1 MVDFS
6 KIDVDEIGNKK
17 FYYSNINTFDLGNN
31 RSTFLPDGSID
42 LGNNFDG
49 SKKYSFESIYEDDEL
64 INTAKEFY
72 ETRDDIEFD
81 TSDKDWKKDVVDEY
95 INDRTWKQ
103 ANITSAFT
111 ELAQVS
117 GMKDNQLKRLSY
129 LTEYWYNMP
138 NFWEEGGRSASS
150 AIFRNLKAGVLDWT
164 NLASMGFGAIV
175 TKTAGKQFVKSAGKE
190 VLKRQMAKI
199 IGTATVAT
207 TAFDAGIFAAGD
219 LSIQKAEKKLQ
230 LRDKYDFKRTG
241 VTSIIGAG
249 ISVLPNGLANYG
261 AVRMTADMITIP
273 KETGSLPS
281 GVGTIVK
288 SLDSETGEVTE
299 VVRHFA
305 DIDTTTRSGKVKQKL
320 VVGDESKKGI
330 GYKLSLLKQNM
341 FDKDNFFKLFQYAYT
356 GIAGSSKA
364 LKTAVALQ
372 PKATKEVIRLVERG
386 EYSKIELK
394 YLDPSQLTYFKT
406 KDTAAHTLRADDFLE
421 NGVSRL
427 RMVIGDDGKIK
438 SEYIKTGVTEANPKG
453 NRGIMSIL
461 KDFDEVGEGEMFLYY
476 VLAKRSLNIIKQN
489 EKILADAKK
498 GFVKKPEIQVTPFHV
513 SVKGKATDVDW
524 KKLLEANNLAKE
536 KAQKLAAYGEG
547 VADQVGRSK
556 DSPSF
561 ITGLQE
567 WKTFYDDML
576 DYSVGK
582 GLHDADG
589 AINMKASNPTGYI
602 PMRSVSKTIVETFD
616 MGTSKTIK
624 TIEGSG
630 TARKKKKLIGDGRKI
645 SKVEISPLLKS
656 SLDYVYH
663 MTKASDVNDQKI
675 SFYKNLDLLPEN
687 QKNAIAKDV
696 TEEMIKLGPMKALT
710 KVTLKNLEDLGIKI
724 DKAASKE
731 LKDLDERFTTM
742 GFTSSFKH
750 TDGKILDIVYRN
762 VVDTDKASETFG
774 KYINKRFVYE
784 IKSSLLQD
792 ALFTMPSELSPFMNK
807 VWSTVRAV
815 GRLPARA
822 ITYSPPFVAFNFI
835 RDSLSATVNSSF
847 GFFNPLHSFKGFGM
861 TFAGNT
867 NGKNVEKMI
876 NAVRRNDEFRKAI
889 ISGLG
894 LSTRKDVERFAG
906 INNIDSYGVSQA
918 NGWYKK
924 NLNYLS
930 QSVFGRGA
938 RGYGEFVSRIE
949 YASRYAE
956 YMYAKDSGLSST
968 AAAIMGREV
977 STDFAMR
984 GSNKWLN
991 RYSSVTMFFNAGL
1004 QGFYRGMRVFL
1015 EGEGVGIKS
1024 GMKRAIKRK
1033 AGKDFS
1039 RGALVDTLSD
1049 ANARALIAVGA
1060 TIVAPELTLHHMNR
1074 ELPEYQD
1081 VPDEVKMLNYLIPVY
1096 EDDKNDDSHLHA
1108 DGTRKVKFFTAIPKP
1123 YDFGVFGNV
1132 ATGIYE
1138 GIMKKSPGIAMDYIK
1153 QSFSLVMPGFAT
1165 PTLANPWVAI
1175 FLNKNWLGD
1184 EILPHGY
1191 SRLPGELQRK
1201 SNTRRSAILASKF
1214 INKLT
1219 GKAKN
1224 KIAAN
1229 GELVYDGS
1237 TVSPIILDY
1246 IMSGYLTGIASYPLD
1261 MVDAMLWDDG
1271 TFGEKPTARGDVE
1284 NLARN
1289 PFSIVTRRF
1298 KVDTPI
1304 KNSKSLQLF
1313 YDIRN
1318 KARKLKAGVD
1328 YTLADLESVLTLE
1341 FKDKLSIKEIQEAL
1355 AVSPWLEMVSTELS
1369 QLRKNIDAIRKTKG
1383 YSGFEDV
1390 NPLEY
1395 QGMSEADIK
1404 KKDMDFLLEV
1414 QNIIANQVLQ
1424 DIRKAK
1430 FETIQRDV
1438 FGYTEYEEDK
1448 PTKEKKSKG
1457 NFVLKSLH

>member
-6 KIDVDEIGNKK
+6 KIDVDEIGNKELD
-17 FYYSNINTFDLGNN
+17 YSNINTFDLGNN
-31 RSTFLPDGSID
+31 NKNSSYIPDGGID

-49 SKKYSFESIYEDDEL
+49 SKKFSFESIYEDDEL

-72 ETRDDIEFD
+72 EDRDDIEFD
-81 TSDKDWKKDVVDEY
+81 TSDENWKKDVVDEY

-103 ANITSAFT
+103 ANITSAFK

-117 GMKDNQLKRLSY
+117 GMKDEQLKRLSY

-150 AIFRNLKAGVLDWT
+150 AIGQNLKAGILDFT
-164 NLASMGFGAIV
+164 NIASGGFGAVI
-175 TKTAGKQFVKSAGKE
+175 TKTAGKKFVKDLGKE
-190 VLKRQMAKI
+190 ALKRQMAKTVA
-199 IGTATVAT
+199 TATVAS

-219 LSIQKAEKKLQ
+219 LAIQKAEKKLQ
-230 LRDKYDFKRTG
+230 LRDKFDFKRTG

-249 ISVLPNGLANYG
+249 ISILPNGLANYG
-261 AVRMTADMITIP
+261 AVKTTADMITIP
-273 KETGSLPS
+273 KETGNLPNN
-281 GVGTIVK
+281 VGTIVK
-288 SLDSETGEVTE
+288 NLDSETGEVTE
-299 VVRHFA
+299 VIKHFDA
-305 DIDTTTRSGKVKQKL
+305 VDTTTRSGKVKQKL
-320 VVGDESKKGI
+320 LADDDSKKGI
-330 GYKLSLLKQNM
+330 KWMASYLKQNM

-372 PKATKEVIRLVERG
+372 PKATKEVKKLVERG
-386 EYSKIELK
+386 EYDKIPLE

-406 KDTAAHTLRADDFLE
+406 KETAAHTLRADDFLE

-438 SEYIKTGVTEANPKG
+438 AEYIKTDVTESNPKG

-461 KDFDEVGEGEMFLYY
+461 KDFDDVGEGEMFLYY

-498 GFVKKPEIQVTPFHV
+498 GFNKKPEIQLTPFHSAV
-513 SVKGKATDVDW
+513 EGTAKDVKW
-524 KKLLEANNLAKE
+524 QKLLQANNLAKA
-536 KAQKLAAYGEG
+536 KAEKLAAYGEG
-547 VADQVGRSK
+547 VADQVGRSQN
-556 DSPSF
+556 SPSF
-561 ITGLQE
+561 VKGLQE
-567 WKTFYDDML
+567 WKTFYDDMI
-576 DYSVGK
+576 DYGVGK
-582 GLHDADG
+582 GLHDAD
-589 AINMKASNPTGYI
+589 AALRMKAANPTGYI
-602 PMRSVSKTIVETFD
+602 PMRSVGKTIIETYD
-616 MGTSKTIK
+616 MGTNKVIK
-624 TIEGSG
+624 TIEGAG

-645 SKVEISPLLKS
+645 SQVQVSPLLKS
-656 SLDYVYH
+656 SMDYVYH
-663 MTKASDVNDQKI
+663 FTKASDVNDQKL
-675 SFYKNLDLLPEN
+675 SFYRQLDLLPDN

-696 TEEMIKLGPMKALT
+696 TDEMAKLGPIETLT
-710 KVTLKNLEDLGIKI
+710 KATLKNLEDLGIKI
-724 DKAASKE
+724 DKNSIT
-731 LKDLDERFTTM
+731 KDLDERFTTM
-742 GFTSSFKH
+742 GFTSSFKN
-750 TDGKILDIVYRN
+750 TDGRILDIVYRN
-762 VVDTDKASETFG
+762 VVDEKTG
-774 KYINKRFVYE
+774 KIVNKKFVYE

-792 ALFTMPSELSPFMNK
+792 SLFTMPTEFSPFVNK
-807 VWSTVRAV
+807 ILSKVRAI

-867 NGKNVEKMI
+867 NGKNVEKMV
-876 NAVRRNDEFRKAI
+876 NAVRRNDEFRKAL

-924 NLNYLS
+924 NLNFLS

-938 RGYGEFVSRIE
+938 RGYAELVSRIE

-977 STDFAMR
+977 STDFGMR
-984 GSNKWLN
+984 GSSKWLN

-1033 AGKDFS
+1033 AGKDVS
-1039 RGALVDTLSD
+1039 RGALIDAFSD
-1049 ANARALIAVGA
+1049 ANSRALFAVGA
-1060 TIVAPELTLHHMNR
+1060 TIITPELTFHHINR

-1081 VPDEVKMLNYLIPVY
+1081 VPDEVKMLNYLIPFY
-1096 EDDKNDDSHLHA
+1096 EEDTDNNSHLHA
-1108 DGTRKVKFFTAIPKP
+1108 DGTRKVKHFMAIPKP

-1201 SNTRRSAILASKF
+1201 SNTRRSAIVISKY

-1219 GKAKN
+1219 GKAQN

-1229 GELVYDGS
+1229 GELVYDGT

-1261 MVDAMLWDDG
+1261 MVDAMLWDDN
-1271 TFGEKPTARGDVE
+1271 TFGEKPAARGDVE
-1284 NLARN
+1284 DLARN

-1298 KVDTPI
+1298 KIDTPI
-1304 KNSKSLQLF
+1304 KNAKSLQLF

-1318 KARKLKAGVD
+1318 RARELKAGVD
-1328 YTLADLESVLTLE
+1328 YTLTDLESVLTLE
-1341 FKDKLSIKEIQEAL
+1341 FKDKLEIKEIQEAL
-1355 AVSPWLEMVSTELS
+1355 AISPWLEMVSTELS
-1369 QLRKNIDAIRKTKG
+1369 QLRKNISAIRISKG
-1383 YSGFEDV
+1383 YKGFEDV
-1390 NPLEY
+1390 DLSEY
-1395 QGMSEADIK
+1395 EGMSEAEIK
-1404 KKDMDFLLEV
+1404 KKDIDFLLQI
-1414 QNIIANQVLQ
+1414 QNRIANQVLQ
-1424 DIRKAK
+1424 DIRKAN

-1448 PTKEKKSKG
+1448 PIKEDKESKG
-1457 NFVLKSLH
+1457 GFVLKSLR

>member
-6 KIDVDEIGNKK
+6 KINVDEIGNKK
-17 FYYSNINTFDLGNN
+17 LDYSNINTLDLGNN
-31 RSTFLPDGSID
+31 NKSSSYIPDGSID

-49 SKKYSFESIYEDDEL
+49 SKKFSFESIYEDDEL

-72 ETRDDIEFD
+72 EDRDNIEFD
-81 TSDKDWKKDVVDEY
+81 TSDKNWKRDVVDEY

-103 ANITSAFT
+103 ANITSAFK

-117 GMKDNQLKRLSY
+117 GMKNNQLKRLSY

-150 AIFRNLKAGVLDWT
+150 AIFQNLKAGVLDLT
-164 NLASMGFGAIV
+164 NVASGGFGAVI
-175 TKTAGKQFVKSAGKE
+175 TKTAGKKFVKDLGKE
-190 VLKRQMAKI
+190 ALKKQMAKT

-230 LRDKYDFKRTG
+230 LRDKFDFKRTG

-249 ISVLPNGLANYG
+249 ISILPNGLANYG
-261 AVRMTADMITIP
+261 AVKMTADMITIP
-273 KETGSLPS
+273 KETGNLPN

-299 VVRHFA
+299 VIKHFDA
-305 DIDTTTRSGKVKQKL
+305 VDTTTRSGKVKQKL
-320 VVGDESKKGI
+320 LADDDSKKGI
-330 GYKLSLLKQNM
+330 KWMASYLKQNM
-341 FDKDNFFKLFQYAYT
+341 FDKDNFYKLFQYAYT
-356 GIAGSSKA
+356 GISGSSKA

-372 PKATKEVIRLVERG
+372 PKATKEIQKLVEKG
-386 EYSKIELK
+386 EYDKIPLE

-438 SEYIKTGVTEANPKG
+438 SEYIKTGVTELNPKG

-461 KDFDEVGEGEMFLYY
+461 KDFDDVGEGEMFLYY

-498 GFVKKPEIQVTPFHV
+498 GFNKKPEIQVTPFHSAV
-513 SVKGKATDVDW
+513 DGKATDVNW

-536 KAQKLAAYGEG
+536 KAEKLAAYGEG
-547 VADQVGRSK
+547 IADQVGRGK
-556 DSPSF
+556 NSPSF
-561 ITGLQE
+561 VKGLQE
-567 WKTFYDDML
+567 WKTFYDDMI
-576 DYSVGK
+576 DYGVGK
-582 GLHDADG
+582 GLHGADE
-589 AINMKASNPTGYI
+589 AINMKAANPTGYI
-602 PMRSVSKTIVETFD
+602 PMRSVGKTVIETYD
-616 MGTSKTIK
+616 MGTNKIIK

-630 TARKKKKLIGDGRKI
+630 TGRKKKKLIGDGRKI
-645 SKVEISPLLKS
+645 SQVEISPLLKS
-656 SLDYVYH
+656 SMDYVYH

-696 TEEMIKLGPMKALT
+696 TEEMTKLGSMEALT

-731 LKDLDERFTTM
+731 LKDLDDKFTTM
-742 GFTSSFKH
+742 GFTSSFKN

-762 VVDTDKASETFG
+762 VVDEKTG
-774 KYINKRFVYE
+774 KIVNKKFVYE

-792 ALFTMPSELSPFMNK
+792 SLFTMPSEFSPFVSK
-807 VWSTVRAV
+807 ILSKVRAV

-847 GFFNPLHSFKGFGM
+847 GFFNPLQSFKGFGM

-867 NGKNVEKMI
+867 NGKNVQKMI
-876 NAVRRNDEFRKAI
+876 SAVRRNDEFRKAL

-906 INNIDSYGVSQA
+906 INNIDSYGASQA

-924 NLNYLS
+924 NLNFLS
-930 QSVFGRGA
+930 QSMLGRGA

-956 YMYAKDSGLSST
+956 YLYAKDSGLSST

-984 GSNKWLN
+984 GSSKWLN

-1015 EGEGVGIKS
+1015 EGEGVGVKA
-1024 GMKRAIKRK
+1024 GVKRAIKRK
-1033 AGKDFS
+1033 AGKDVS
-1039 RGALVDTLSD
+1039 RGALVDALSD
-1049 ANARALIAVGA
+1049 ANSRALFAVGA
-1060 TIVAPELTLHHMNR
+1060 TVIAPELTLHHMNR
-1074 ELPEYQD
+1074 DLPEYQD
-1081 VPDEVKMLNYLIPVY
+1081 VPDEVKMLNYLIPFY
-1096 EDDKNDDSHLHA
+1096 EDDKNDDSHLHP
-1108 DGTRKVKFFTAIPKP
+1108 DGTRKVKHFMAIPKP
-1123 YDFGVFGNV
+1123 YDFGVFGNI

-1138 GIMKKSPGIAMDYIK
+1138 GIMKKSPGIAMDYVK

-1191 SRLPGELQRK
+1191 TKLPGELQRK
-1201 SNTRRSAILASKF
+1201 SNTRRSAILISKY

-1271 TFGEKPTARGDVE
+1271 TFGEKATARGDVE

-1298 KVDTPI
+1298 KIDTPI
-1304 KNSKSLQLF
+1304 KNAKSLQLF
-1313 YDIRN
+1313 YDVRN
-1318 KARKLKAGVD
+1318 KARKLKAGAD
-1328 YTLADLESVLTLE
+1328 YTMKDLESILTLE
-1341 FKDKLSIKEIQEAL
+1341 FKDKLAIKEIQEAL
-1355 AVSPWLEMVSTELS
+1355 AVSPWLELVSTELS
-1369 QLRKNIDAIRKTKG
+1369 QLRKQISSISKTKG
-1383 YSGFEDV
+1383 YSGFIDV
-1390 NPLEY
+1390 NSLEY
-1395 QGMSEADIK
+1395 EDMSEADIK
-1404 KKDMDFLLEV
+1404 KKDMDFLLEI
-1414 QNIIANQVLQ
+1414 QNSIANQVLQ

-1430 FETIQRDV
+1430 YETIQRDV

-1448 PTKEKKSKG
+1448 PVKEKKSKG
-1457 NFVLKSLH
+1457 NFVLKSIR